1 MYEET
6 TKHPKREHY
15 IPPKGKKKGKK
26 GKNGKSNI
34 PDNENI
40 KEAIK
45 ENKEKQK
52 EPKNDYRIYGVKKT
66 QEFIKVDRDL
76 PRPLATM
83 IEKGGGCL
91 GIFSPPG
98 SGKSN
103 LLTNLILREEFLK
116 DLFDGGLYLISP
128 TIHSDLTAEKMI
140 DYCDFVED
148 EMTEEL
154 LGGIYKNIMSIPKED
169 RQLSCIIFDDCLGS
183 RAMRQHTILNKMISS
198 CRHMKTLFIF
208 SLQAIKGLTPN
219 LRSCLSHTISF
230 YQPSNKQFNDL
241 VELHSFFGGEEEFTK
256 NYEEACN
263 PKYGFIFNDWR
274 DLKSY
279 AWGAELDEPKL
290 LWERYDEEGNISK
303 KVSETKDTKDDKTEE
318 INKGKLKSDN

>member
-26 GKNGKSNI
+26 GKKGKSNI

-76 PRPLATM
+76 PRPLETM

-103 LLTNLILREEFLK
+103 LLTNLR
-116 DLFDGGLYLISP
+116 
-128 TIHSDLTAEKMI
+128 
-140 DYCDFVED
+140 
-148 EMTEEL
+148 
-154 LGGIYKNIMSIPKED
+154 
-169 RQLSCIIFDDCLGS
+169 
-183 RAMRQHTILNKMISS
+183 
-198 CRHMKTLFIF
+198 
-208 SLQAIKGLTPN
+208 
-219 LRSCLSHTISF
+219 
-230 YQPSNKQFNDL
+230 
-241 VELHSFFGGEEEFTK
+241 
-256 NYEEACN
+256 
-263 PKYGFIFNDWR
+263 
-274 DLKSY
+274 
-279 AWGAELDEPKL
+279 
-290 LWERYDEEGNISK
+290 SK
-303 KVSETKDTKDDKTEE
+303 KCLKTT
-318 INKGKLKSDN
+318 

>member
-6 TKHPKREHY
+6 TKHPKKDDY
-15 IPPKGKKKGKK
+15 KPKNKPKKGKSK
-26 GKNGKSNI
+26 I

-52 EPKNDYRIYGVKKT
+52 NDFRIYGVKKT

-76 PRPLATM
+76 PRPLETM
-83 IEKGGGCL
+83 IEKGGGVL

-140 DYCDFVED
+140 EYCDFVED

-154 LGGIYKNIMSIPKED
+154 LTGIYKNIMSIPKED
-169 RQLSCIIFDDCLGS
+169 RQLSCIIFDDCLGT

-241 VELHSFFGGEEEFTK
+241 IELHSFFGGEEEFTK
-256 NYEEACN
+256 NYNEACN
-263 PKYGFIFNDWR
+263 PKYGFILNDWR

-279 AWGAELDEPKL
+279 AWGSDLLEPKL
-290 LWERYDEEGNISK
+290 LWERYNENGEISK
-303 KVSETKDTKDDKTEE
+303 KEDETPNLKDDKMEE

>member
-6 TKHPKREHY
+6 TKHPKKDDYNHGRRKRTKHK
-15 IPPKGKKKGKK
+15 PK
-26 GKNGKSNI
+26 I
-34 PDNENI
+34 PDNENV

-45 ENKEKQK
+45 ENEAKQK
-52 EPKNDYRIYGVKKT
+52 PKKDYRIYGVKKT
-66 QEFIKVDRDL
+66 TEFLKVDREL
-76 PRPLATM
+76 PRPLETM

-103 LLTNLILREEFLK
+103 FLTNLVLREEFFK

-128 TIHSDLTAEKMI
+128 TVKSDLTAENMI
-140 DYCDFVED
+140 EYCDFVED
-148 EMTEEL
+148 EMSEEL
-154 LGGIYKNIMSIPKED
+154 LTGIYKNIMSIPKED
-169 RQLSCIIFDDCLGS
+169 RQLSCIIMDDCLGS

-219 LRSCLSHTISF
+219 LRSCMSHTISF

-241 VELHSFFGGEEEFTK
+241 VELHSFFGGEEEFIK
-256 NYEEACN
+256 NYNIACN
-263 PKYGFIFNDWR
+263 PKYGFILNDWR
-274 DLKSY
+274 DLKTY
-279 AWGAELDEPKL
+279 AWGAELPEPKL
-290 LWERYDEEGNISK
+290 LWERYDEDGNISK
-303 KVSETKDTKDDKTEE
+303 DSDATEE
-318 INKGKLKSDN
+318 INKGMLKSDN